1 VSGARL
7 NDKLE
12 TIMKTIW
19 MVTATS
25 VLLSS
30 AAMAQ
35 TAVTTPAPAEA
46 AQAQPTASTAA
57 TPNANMRQQIRA
69 NLQQAGFT
77 DVTMTPE
84 SFLVQA
90 KDKSGNPVIMMI
102 KPSSITGV
110 VDLGA
115 AASSQAAT
123 SANQDT
129 TPASQAVATV
139 STFMAVPTGESM
151 SSKTVG
157 LDVYNNTN
165 QDIGTIK
172 DVAYDGSTIKAY
184 IVGVGGFLGIGD
196 HYVAVN
202 PASIHI
208 TYDANA
214 KTWHATMNTTADE
227 LKAAPEFK
235 YPGQA

>member
-1 VSGARL
+1 
-7 NDKLE
+7 
-12 TIMKTIW
+12 MKTIW
-19 MVTATS
+19 MATATG

-35 TAVTTPAPAEA
+35 TSATTPAPAQA
-46 AQAQPTASTAA
+46 TQPQATQAQPQVTQAQPQVSGTA
-57 TPNANMRQQIRA
+57 TPNASPRQQIKA
-69 NLQQAGFT
+69 NLLQAGFT
-77 DVTMTPE
+77 DVTVVPE

-102 KPSSITGV
+102 KPDSVTGI
-110 VDLGA
+110 VDMGATASDQASA
-115 AASSQAAT
+115 AAS
-123 SANQDT
+123 
-129 TPASQAVATV
+129 PAGTV
-139 STFMAVPTGESM
+139 SGMFTAVPTTGSL

-172 DVAYDGSTIKAY
+172 DVAYDGSAIKAY
-184 IVGVGGFLGIGD
+184 IIGVGGFLGMGD

-202 PASIHI
+202 PASVHI
-208 TYDANA
+208 TYDATA
-214 KTWHATMNTTADE
+214 KAWHATMNTTADQ